1 MVKRIVLVTGGFDP
15 VHSGHIEYIKAA
27 KKLGDY
33 LVVGLNSDEWLT
45 RKKGKPFMAWSDR
58 NAILSELRDVDE
70 VISFDDYDNTAC
82 DAIIKLLLRFEREV
96 EVIFANGGDRDN
108 TNIPELES
116 FKSNCRVKFIFGV
129 GGSEKKNSSS
139 WILESWRSKKTE
151 RPWGY
156 WKVLEDKKVIKV
168 KELVIRPGCCLSN
181 QKHFKRSEHWYILQ
195 GSLRIDIETDKKES
209 LYLTKNNTVVI
220 DRLTWH
226 KAYNVGQE
234 DCHVVEIQYGEECIE
249 EDIERKD

>member
-96 EVIFANGGDRDN
+96 EVIFANGGDRN
-108 TNIPELES
+108 SSNNRES
-116 FKSNCRVKFIFGV
+116 GVLGVEFVYGV
-129 GGSEKKNSSS
+129 GGSSKMNSSS
-139 WILESWRSKKTE
+139 EILRNWQE
-151 RPWGY
+151 
-156 WKVLEDKKVIKV
+156 
-168 KELVIRPGCCLSN
+168 
-181 QKHFKRSEHWYILQ
+181 
-195 GSLRIDIETDKKES
+195 
-209 LYLTKNNTVVI
+209 KNPHLGV
-220 DRLTWH
+220 
-226 KAYNVGQE
+226 
-234 DCHVVEIQYGEECIE
+234 
-249 EDIERKD
+249 